1 MIEFQAPTHSKASV
15 TEWLVVW
22 IARELAL
29 PTAEIETDKSL
40 LNYSLSSVTA
50 MMLWRNG

>member
-22 IARELAL
+22 IARELATSHRRDRDGQVSAQL
-29 PTAEIETDKSL
+29 
-40 LNYSLSSVTA
+40 
-50 MMLWRNG
+50 